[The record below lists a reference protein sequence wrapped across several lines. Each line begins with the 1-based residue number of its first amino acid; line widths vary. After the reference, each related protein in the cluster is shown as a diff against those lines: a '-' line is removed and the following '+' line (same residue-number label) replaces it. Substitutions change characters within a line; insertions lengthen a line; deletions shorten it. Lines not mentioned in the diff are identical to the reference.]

1 MGAIN
6 AILVAEKIG
15 FYHKL
20 FGVNLL
26 LEESLNLDKLEGGA
40 LACKDRRLT

>member
-1 MGAIN
+1 MGNIN

-26 LEESLNLDKLEGGA
+26 PYLKVSLNLGHIFSPMIVESMNF
-40 LACKDRRLT
+40 